1 MNFKNYIQTNLD
13 IDCASPTRILQ
24 HLEKLNKVHVTQG
37 RIESNIQSH
46 QQYYSCNNTTMY
58 IFWKL

>member
-1 MNFKNYIQTNLD
+1 MKVFLINFKNYIQTNLD

-37 RIESNIQSH
+37 RR
-46 QQYYSCNNTTMY
+46 
-58 IFWKL
+58 